1 MYDNTVKNTVI
12 QDGKYCELG
21 LVIYIPTEVIQLL
34 NNEKIRTMTKLAVYE
49 EGKGKEDLRMAKYYK
64 TDYVRLQVLKTAV
77 NATIGYVLILLL
89 IAMYKADYIIAKI
102 VTLDFVR
109 IGQIILGFYII
120 VMAIY
125 ITCTILWYN
134 IKYNK
139 SRKNLSKYN
148 KLLKK
153 LINFYQ
159 QENIN
164 G

>member
-1 MYDNTVKNTVI
+1 MYDNTVKNTDVVN
-12 QDGKYCELG
+12 GKLCETG
-21 LVIYIPTEVIQLL
+21 LVTYIPTEVIML

-49 EGKGKEDLRMAKYYK
+49 EVKGREDLKMAKYYK

-77 NATIGYVLILLL
+77 SVTIGYGLILLL
-89 IAMYKADYIIAKI
+89 IAMYKADYIITKV

-109 IGQIILGFYII
+109 IGQYILGCYII
-120 VMAIY
+120 IMAVY

-134 IKYNK
+134 YIYNK

>member
-1 MYDNTVKNTVI
+1 M
-12 QDGKYCELG
+12 
-21 LVIYIPTEVIQLL
+21 L
-34 NNEKIRTMTKLAVYE
+34 NHDKIRTMTKLAVYE
-49 EGKGKEDLRMAKYYK
+49 EIKGKEDLKMANYYK
-64 TDYVRLQVLKTAV
+64 TDYVRLQVLKTAINV
-77 NATIGYVLILLL
+77 TVGYVLILLL

-109 IGQIILGFYII
+109 IGQLVLGFYII
-120 VMAIY
+120 IMAIY

-134 IKYNK
+134 YNYKK

-148 KLLKK
+148 KMLKK

>member
-1 MYDNTVKNTVI
+1 M
-12 QDGKYCELG
+12 
-21 LVIYIPTEVIQLL
+21 L
-34 NNEKIRTMTKLAVYE
+34 NNDKIRTMTKLAVYE
-49 EGKGKEDLRMAKYYK
+49 EVKGKDDLKMAKYYK

-77 NATIGYVLILLL
+77 NVTIGYGLILLL
-89 IAMYKADYIIAKI
+89 IAMYKADFIITKV
-102 VTLDFVR
+102 VTLDFIR
-109 IGQIILGFYII
+109 IGQYILGFYII
-120 VMAIY
+120 IMAIY
-125 ITCTILWYN
+125 MTCTILWYN

-153 LINFYQ
+153 LSNYYQ

>member
-1 MYDNTVKNTVI
+1 M
-12 QDGKYCELG
+12 
-21 LVIYIPTEVIQLL
+21 L
-34 NNEKIRTMTKLAVYE
+34 NNEKIRTMTKLAIYE
-49 EGKGKEDLRMAKYYK
+49 EGKGKEDIKMAKYYK

-77 NATIGYVLILLL
+77 SVTVGYLLVLLL
-89 IAMYKADYIIAKI
+89 VGMYKADYIISKI
-102 VTLDFVR
+102 VTLNF
-109 IGQIILGFYII
+109 IKLGQQILGFYII
-120 VMAIY
+120 IMAIY

-134 IKYNK
+134 VKYRK

-153 LINFYQ
+153 LVKFYE

>member
-1 MYDNTVKNTVI
+1 MDDNTVKNTVI
-12 QDGKYCELG
+12 SSRNIVKR
-21 LVIYIPTEVIQLL
+21 VWYIHSYGGNTML
-34 NNEKIRTMTKLAVYE
+34 NNDKIRTMTKLAAYE
-49 EGKGKEDLRMAKYYK
+49 EIKGKEDLKMAKYYK

-77 NATIGYVLILLL
+77 NATLGYVLILLL
-89 IAMYKADYIIAKI
+89 IAMYKAEYIIAKI

-109 IGQIILGFYII
+109 IGQLVLGFYII
-120 VMAIY
+120 IMAIY

-134 IKYNK
+134 YKYKK
-139 SRKNLSKYN
+139 SRRNLSKYN
-148 KLLKK
+148 KTLNK